1 MVGCIGWYDGRCK
14 CSQWVQSAVGFSGVQ
29 REVRCGGG
37 QWAVGVVGA
46 SWRWGAIGVG
56 IVGCSWRRVVSG
68 LTGWWRRQRQ
78 RHRNGGVVL
87 LAEQQ
92 WEAMYVVNSEWAVL
106 AGIWG
111 RRER

>member
-1 MVGCIGWYDGRCK
+1 MVGCVGWYDGRCK

-68 LTGWWRRQRQ
+68 LTGWWQQQRQ
-78 RHRNGGVVL
+78 RHSLSAVVGLTAVRGGVYGWV
-87 LAEQQ
+87 
-92 WEAMYVVNSEWAVL
+92 
-106 AGIWG
+106 
-111 RRER
+111 